1 VALSGNH
8 MFNGETLAGS
18 TGTAQCSG
26 NGMVTVNIGDRL
38 EARTGGNCSVVYL
51 GNPQVTQ
58 SSGSTGNV
66 AGR

>member
-1 VALSGNH
+1 

-38 EARTGGNCSVVYL
+38 EARTDGNCSVVYL
-51 GNPQVTQ
+51 GNPQVTE
-58 SSGSTGNV
+58 SIGGK
-66 AGR
+66 